1 MTLYRK
7 YRSQN
12 FNELVGQDHIQQTL
26 ENALKLDRLSHA
38 YVFAGPRGTGKTS
51 TARILARMI
60 NCTESQSIETCP
72 ISQRISQGTCPDVVE
87 IDAAS
92 HTGVDNIRDLNDK
105 VNFMPLEC

>member
-12 FNELVGQDHIQQTL
+12 FNELVGQDHIRQTL

-60 NCTESQSIETCP
+60 NCTESQSIHRDTRTFE
-72 ISQRISQGTCPDVVE
+72 RD
-87 IDAAS
+87 
-92 HTGVDNIRDLNDK
+92 HHYNI
-105 VNFMPLEC
+105 